1 MAGARQSFGSRHGEF
16 PVSIHAVLRI
26 ARADTKLYTNAINRI
41 QQRRVLKYVHVQ
53 FTCVDQVNM
62 VREEMRSA
70 EDGCHAGP
78 FSIYLPRTGIT
89 KF

>member
-53 FTCVDQVNM
+53 FTCV
-62 VREEMRSA
+62 
-70 EDGCHAGP
+70 
-78 FSIYLPRTGIT
+78 Y
-89 KF
+89 

>member
-1 MAGARQSFGSRHGEF
+1 MAGARRSFGSRHGEF
-16 PVSIHAVLRI
+16 PVSIH
-26 ARADTKLYTNAINRI
+26 TKLYTNAINRI

-53 FTCVDQVNM
+53 FTCVYYKSDQVNM

-78 FSIYLPRTGIT
+78 FSIYLHRTGIT